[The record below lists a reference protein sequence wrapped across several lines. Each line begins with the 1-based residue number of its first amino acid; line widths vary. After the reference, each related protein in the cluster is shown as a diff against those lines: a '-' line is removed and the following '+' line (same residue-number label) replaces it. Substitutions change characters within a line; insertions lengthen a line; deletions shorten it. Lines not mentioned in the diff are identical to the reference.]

1 MVRFG
6 SHDSQRVVY
15 LRTRL
20 HLFVHLVLFPGFGF
34 LTEKLTETQVLI
46 IPADTLLLDE
56 GLFNFSRMLEK
67 VQVLCL

>member
-6 SHDSQRVVY
+6 SHGSQRVVY

-56 GLFNFSRMLEK
+56 GLFNISPGCSKKFK
-67 VQVLCL
+67 CCL